1 MPCPWLL
8 YPVRAVFREMEVMSI
23 EGNTY
28 KQGSMIAGRYIV
40 AELIGQGSLSDVYRC
55 IDVSTQKMVCLKMI
69 FYASNTNLLR

>member
-28 KQGSMIAGRYIV
+28 KQGSMIADRYIV
-40 AELIGQGSLSDVYRC
+40 AELKF
-55 IDVSTQKMVCLKMI
+55 T
-69 FYASNTNLLR
+69 